1 MDEKDQDR
9 HERIRSSFRSL
20 TPARPAGEVT
30 DAEASRDSL
39 AGAQRQAEIRRLRER
54 LFSAQSEPRS
64 EASARVPYH
73 PNLPAPVINPAA
85 RAVPGPAAEAP
96 VTQPPLTS
104 AVAAPPPA
112 AEEWRPL
119 VDPRR
124 VARALR
130 GGLWIVIVFAL
141 LGTVCGLL
149 AALSMQPKY
158 LATAELLVDP
168 RTIRLVDSNLTS
180 DQLPTDASLAI
191 AESQARIIE
200 SSSVLLKVIGEQNLV
215 DDPEMNGTL
224 PGRGIAAYL
233 DRFLAS
239 PRAVD
244 AQTRETVVLD
254 ALRKRLTI
262 SRDAKTFIF
271 SISVITLDP
280 EKSARLANAVSDAFQ
295 QELNAMQS
303 DAAKTATEQL
313 SGRLAT
319 LRGEVELAE
328 NEADAYRA
336 DHDLVDVQGRSIG
349 DDELVRLNDQLAAQR
364 AETTRLDARQQVLKS
379 TTADSVLAGALPE
392 ELRSNTI
399 AALRSQYSVIRQQV
413 EAQGMTLGP
422 RHPRLIQLR
431 TQADGARREI
441 EAELARIRASLDIDL
456 QRSRQQEQDLNQ
468 RLDQLKARQAETN
481 VFRIKL
487 RDLEREASARR
498 AVYEAFL
505 LRSRQT
511 GEQSGL
517 NTTNVRTIS
526 MARPPL
532 DPTGGGR
539 KIAVIAG
546 LIAGL
551 ALGMVVALAYGLLR
565 RRTQA

>member
-1 MDEKDQDR
+1 MQR
-9 HERIRSSFRSL
+9 
-20 TPARPAGEVT
+20 GE
-30 DAEASRDSL
+30 
-39 AGAQRQAEIRRLRER
+39 
-54 LFSAQSEPRS
+54 
-64 EASARVPYH
+64 
-73 PNLPAPVINPAA
+73 
-85 RAVPGPAAEAP
+85 
-96 VTQPPLTS
+96 
-104 AVAAPPPA
+104 

-130 GGLWIVIVFAL
+130 GGLWLVILFAV
-141 LGTVCGLL
+141 LGTLGGLL
-149 AALSMQPKY
+149 VALSMQPKY
-158 LATAELLVDP
+158 VATAELLVDP
-168 RTIRLVDSNLTS
+168 RTIRLVDSTLTS

-200 SSSVLLKVIGEQNLV
+200 SSSVLLKVILEQNLV

-224 PGRGIAAYL
+224 PGRGILGLIEA
-233 DRFLAS
+233 FTAS
-239 PRAVD
+239 PRSKD
-244 AQTRETVVLD
+244 AQTRDTVVLN
-254 ALRKRLTI
+254 ALRKRLAI

-271 SISVITLDP
+271 SISMTTLDP
-280 EKSARLANAVSDAFQ
+280 DKSARLANAVSDVFQ

-319 LRGEVELAE
+319 LRGEVEQAE

-336 DHDLVDVQGRSIG
+336 EHDLVDVQGRSIG

-364 AETTRLDARQQVLKS
+364 AETTRLDARQQVLRNA
-379 TTADSVLAGALPE
+379 TADSVLAGALPE

-399 AALRSQYSVIRQQV
+399 AALRSQYSMIRQQV
-413 EAQGMTLGP
+413 EAQAMTLGP

-456 QRSRQQEQDLNQ
+456 QRSRQLEQDLNQ

-481 VFRIKL
+481 VYRIKL
-487 RDLEREASARR
+487 RDLEREAAARR

-539 KIAVIAG
+539 KLAVIAG
-546 LIAGL
+546 LVSGL
-551 ALGMVVALAYGLLR
+551 GLGVAAALAYGLLR
-565 RRTQA
+565 RRTSV